1 MQEDPFFAGQRGL
14 FGLMLEKGM
23 KLEQT
28 VAVWEPATISGQL
41 PLYTMSEFHYNM

>member
-23 KLEQT
+23 KLEQECM
-28 VAVWEPATISGQL
+28 VV
-41 PLYTMSEFHYNM
+41 